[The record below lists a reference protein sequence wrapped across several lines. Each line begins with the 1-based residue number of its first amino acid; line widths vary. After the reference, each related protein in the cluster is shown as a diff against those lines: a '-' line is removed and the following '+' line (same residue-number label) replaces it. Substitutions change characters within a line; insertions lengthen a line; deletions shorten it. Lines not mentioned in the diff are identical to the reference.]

1 MNNLVLRISDL
12 HISFRS
18 EGVTTQALHG
28 IDVMVNAGRC
38 TGVVGESGS
47 GKSITFLASIGLL
60 NPKGKITQ
68 GEITFNNKGAT
79 QTFGPNDTTCPWL
92 GNGVS
97 IIFQEPLTAL
107 NPTMRCGKQVLEAI
121 QAEGDRAQVL
131 ELFEQVKL
139 DLPAKIYE
147 AYPHEISG
155 GQRQR
160 VMIAMAL
167 AASPVLIIADEP
179 TTALDPKVQD
189 EVLNLLKSL
198 CVERNVALVLIS
210 HDLDA
215 VESYA
220 DDVYVFF
227 QGKVME
233 HGLAKDVFVKPKNQY
248 TKALI
253 ESKRSFENRELMLPN
268 MEDLM
273 EGNTRETIRP
283 TIQIEDS
290 ILETEA
296 LTRMYTPEVGLKP
309 ISIDLKKGEVLA
321 IAGRSGSG
329 KSTFA
334 KLLLQI
340 ERWDGGSV
348 SLHGEQLLKNPRR
361 YRWIQ
366 MVFQDPHS
374 SLHPSIRVMDALIE
388 VIQVHKLAKNRGQAK
403 LKAREL
409 LLTVGIDESQFNK
422 YPHQFSGGQ
431 RQRISIARALAV
443 EPEVI
448 VMDEAVAALD
458 LSIQAKIIN
467 LLIDLQ
473 RQFKL
478 SFVFITHD
486 IHVVEY
492 FADRVALLEYGEL
505 KEIGPIQKM
514 LPILKREFK
523 SEKHK

>member
-1 MNNLVLRISDL
+1 M
-12 HISFRS
+12 
-18 EGVTTQALHG
+18 
-28 IDVMVNAGRC
+28 
-38 TGVVGESGS
+38 GVVGESGS
-47 GKSITFLASIGLL
+47 GKSITFLAAIGLL

-68 GEITFNNKGAT
+68 GEITFHNKEEI
-79 QTFGPNDTTCPWL
+79 QKFGPKMRHCPWL
-92 GNGVS
+92 GDGVS

-107 NPTMRCGKQVLEAI
+107 NPTMRCGSQVLEAI
-121 QAEGDRAQVL
+121 KTKADRNNVI

-139 DLPAKIYE
+139 DLPDKIYQS
-147 AYPHEISG
+147 YPHEISG

-167 AASPVLIIADEP
+167 AAKPLLIIADEP

-189 EVLNLLKSL
+189 EVLSLLKNL
-198 CVERNVALVLIS
+198 CLERNVALVLIS

-215 VESYA
+215 VEAYA
-220 DDVYVFF
+220 DDVYVFY

-233 HGLAKDVFVKPKNQY
+233 QGTASEVFANPKNNY

-253 ESKRSFENRELMLPN
+253 GSKRSFENREMMLPK

-273 EGNTRETIRP
+273 EGKVKQIIRP
-283 TIQIEDS
+283 SIAIEDN
-290 ILETEA
+290 ILVTQG
-296 LTRMYTPEVGLKP
+296 LSRMYTPDVGLKP
-309 ISIDLKKGEVLA
+309 LSIELRKGEVLA

-340 ERWDGGSV
+340 ERWDGGNV
-348 SLHGEQLLKNPRR
+348 LLHGEQLLKNPKR

-366 MVFQDPHS
+366 MVFQDPYS

-388 VIQVHKLAKNRGQAK
+388 VIRVHKLAKSRKQAK
-403 LKAREL
+403 LRAREL
-409 LLTVGIDESQFNK
+409 LLTVGIDETQFNK

-505 KEIGPIQKM
+505 KEIGPIEKM
-514 LPILKREFK
+514 LPILKKEFK
-523 SEKHK
+523 SEEHK